1 MLLAL
6 SFDARELRQMEA
18 DSDQSRVERIH
29 SLRLCHELSE
39 SLLLLA
45 AEQSCDSKPAAK
57 TIAYYCRVRLVVP
70 ALAQLDDDD
79 DVDDVGD
86 FRRK

>member
-1 MLLAL
+1 MSLV
-6 SFDARELRQMEA
+6 
-18 DSDQSRVERIH
+18 RVW
-29 SLRLCHELSE
+29 
-39 SLLLLA
+39 LLLLA
-45 AEQSCDSKPAAK
+45 AEKSCDSKPAAK